1 MDKDTEYSRLTLR
14 RTRPI
19 TKTIYE
25 KVRFVDDIDDGGEA
39 ALEGG

>member
-1 MDKDTEYSRLTLR
+1 MDKDTEYGRLALR

-25 KVRFVDDIDDGGEA
+25 KARLVDDIDDDGKA